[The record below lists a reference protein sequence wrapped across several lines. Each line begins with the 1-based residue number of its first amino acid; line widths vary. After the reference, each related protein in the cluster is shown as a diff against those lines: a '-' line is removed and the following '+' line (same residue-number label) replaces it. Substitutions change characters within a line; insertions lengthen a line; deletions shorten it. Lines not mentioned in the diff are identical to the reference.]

1 MKKSKRILFVSLG
14 IMSTLAAS
22 LPLIATSC
30 KGSKNPDKPTPQ
42 PKPDP
47 KPHVETEQEKLDKW
61 VKENMTD
68 VFSIINGKD
77 SEFQQAIAEN
87 KDFYYSYKNKQIL
100 AVDHGK
106 RPNWK
111 TDNNY
116 LLELKNVNFPSNDYQ
131 LVNANK
137 PTYESNG
144 QTKLSSHLEWEIIN
158 KEIVF
163 KYKVAIYKKDGN
175 HIISNE
181 VISSNLGKFT
191 GALSEEDKKL
201 LEAQSKTS
209 FDYPNKEN
217 TLLADAKEDQIIK
230 NIPEGYELTKFTAV
244 KNSDL
249 ATGIY
254 EYTIIFKL
262 KSIANPDV
270 VSKKNVE
277 YVIRGFK
284 KTQEI
289 IEQEKKAI
297 EKISEEFK
305 KTTIKLLNE
314 KAYQD
319 VIKNKQIDNYD

>member
-1 MKKSKRILFVSLG
+1 MKKSKRILFASLG

-30 KGSKNPDKPTPQ
+30 KDSKNPDTPTPQ

-61 VKENMTD
+61 AKENMTD
-68 VFSIINGKD
+68 VFSIINGKE

-191 GALSEEDKKL
+191 GRRRQKIIRS
-201 LEAQSKTS
+201 T
-209 FDYPNKEN
+209 
-217 TLLADAKEDQIIK
+217 IK
-230 NIPEGYELTKFTAV
+230 NFIWL
-244 KNSDL
+244 
-249 ATGIY
+249 
-254 EYTIIFKL
+254 
-262 KSIANPDV
+262 
-270 VSKKNVE
+270 SK
-277 YVIRGFK
+277 
-284 KTQEI
+284 
-289 IEQEKKAI
+289 
-297 EKISEEFK
+297 
-305 KTTIKLLNE
+305 
-314 KAYQD
+314 
-319 VIKNKQIDNYD
+319 